1 MPIPYRVSAA
11 YSIIIYDYIIY
22 SIHFADTT
30 RPAKPEE
37 ENGRSYYFVSHD
49 EMMADIGANEYLE
62 YGMILYY
69 IYFCGCF
76 NNLSLCRHS

>member
-1 MPIPYRVSAA
+1 MNTLIN
-11 YSIIIYDYIIY
+11 ITT
-22 SIHFADTT
+22 DTT

-62 YGMILYY
+62 YGKASLLDLVPVTYSY
-69 IYFCGCF
+69 SYRHPRGCHV
-76 NNLSLCRHS
+76 RHQAGHHPAHPH